1 MSGYKSR
8 IDTINTLLAGSPLG
22 ATNPADILACIKE
35 FDQVLACARVK
46 KKDRKDLLQIL
57 HSSRATDGFLKAFVA
72 TNACYTGS
80 PPKGMG
86 GYLFSLCN
94 HTNPTIGKL
103 SSARRH
109 HYQQNLVSIRNQYL
123 HAPDHYPAPTS
134 ATLPNLLSEM
144 QACIAEV
151 VAL

>member
-8 IDTINTLLAGSPLG
+8 IDAINVLLAGSPLS
-22 ATNPADILACIKE
+22 ATNPVDIAACIKE
-35 FDQVLACARVK
+35 FDQVYACARVK
-46 KKDRKDLLQIL
+46 PKDRKGLLQIL

-72 TNACYTGS
+72 TNGCYTGS
-80 PPKGMG
+80 FPTGMG
-86 GYLFSLCN
+86 GYLASLCN
-94 HTNPTIGKL
+94 HPNPAVGKL

-109 HYQQNLVSIRNQYL
+109 HYQQNLVGIRNQYL
-123 HAPDHYPAPTS
+123 HAPDHYPAPAS
-134 ATLPNLLSEM
+134 ATLPSLLSEM